1 MSNAS
6 QVTSGDLDEQP
17 FSPKSFIIF
26 CLDEEGNVAFEA
38 AWGDKDVDIKKFA
51 NLLNKINTGQFE
63 NMILDQLKQQSKTQQ
78 NGSKNHSIFN
88 RAYKE
93 LSKPSN
99 LVVDPTNVEL
109 T

>member
-1 MSNAS
+1 MSNVS
-6 QVTSGDLDEQP
+6 QVISEDLDDSQ

-38 AWGDKDVDIKKFA
+38 AWGEKEADIKKFA
-51 NLLNKINTGQFE
+51 HLLSKINSGHFE
-63 NMILDQLKQQSKTQQ
+63 KMILDQLKQQSKTQD

-88 RAYKE
+88 REYKQ
-93 LSKPSN
+93 LTKPSN